1 MKIGV
6 DARSLTGRR
15 GVSRYCA
22 ELLRALAHEYPGD
35 RWVLFVPGR
44 GAAGGL
50 AVLAP
55 IPQRRDPQAS
65 AAEPCSCSGSRR
77 WHGRPRLDRL
87 LGGSLDVLWVPAPA
101 PLALSGDV
109 PFVLTVHD
117 LSFELRPQDF
127 TPYERIW
134 HRLARPR
141 SLGRRAVRVITDSEP
156 TRAVAGL
163 AVGSARH
170 VRACRR
176 AGGAVAGTRPRT
188 AAAVEATLRGLG
200 LEAGGYLLAVG
211 ALEPRKGCELLVR
224 AFGSARGRGLKPQLV
239 FAGEGRLAPQ
249 LTGPGVRLL
258 GRVPDA
264 DLDALYRGALA
275 LVVASFL
282 EGYCLP
288 AREALARGTPV
299 LASDLPV
306 FGPELSAGLLRF
318 PVGDQ
323 AALADAMLRIAQDG
337 DLRLSLA
344 AGGPAAVAGLSWER
358 AAHGTRAVLAEAA
371 GLG

>member
-44 GAAGGL
+44 GAVGGL
-50 AVLAP
+50 ELLRRFPNVEIRRHRLPGRLLFGFAALA
-55 IPQRRDPQAS
+55 
-65 AAEPCSCSGSRR
+65 
-77 WHGRPRLDRL
+77 GRPRLERL
-87 LGGSLDVLWVPAPA
+87 LGSSLDVLWAPAPA
-101 PLALSGDV
+101 PLALSGDA

-117 LSFELRPQDF
+117 LSFELRPHDF
-127 TPYERIW
+127 TRYERIW
-134 HRLARPR
+134 HQLARPR
-141 SLGRRAVRVITDSEP
+141 SLGRRAVRVIADSEP
-156 TRAVAGL
+156 TRAALTSQWGVPATC
-163 AVGSARH
+163 VH
-170 VRACRR
+170 VVELGVRLPEDAPER
-176 AGGAVAGTRPRT
+176 
-188 AAAVEATLRGLG
+188 AAVEATLRGFG
-200 LEAGGYLLAVG
+200 LEPGSYLLAVG

-224 AFGSARGRGLKPQLV
+224 AFVSARGRGLKPQLV
-239 FAGEGRLAPQ
+239 LAGEGRLAPK

-264 DLDALYRGALA
+264 ELDVLYRGALA

-323 AALADAMLRIAQDG
+323 AALADTMLRIAHDR
-337 DLRLSLA
+337 DLRLRLT
-344 AGGPAAVAGLSWER
+344 AGGTAAVAGLSWER